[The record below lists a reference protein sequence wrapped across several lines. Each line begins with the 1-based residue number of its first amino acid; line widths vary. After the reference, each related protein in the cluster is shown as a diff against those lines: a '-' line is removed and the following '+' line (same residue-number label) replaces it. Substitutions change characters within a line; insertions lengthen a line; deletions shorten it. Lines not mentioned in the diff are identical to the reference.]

1 MWTLNDVAHRS
12 AGDQGIILYRNHELL
27 GHAFNRVEWHTQAEG
42 TTRPALVFHPL
53 LDLDREPLDL
63 LVQRGKR
70 NAELLC
76 RVRLV
81 PLAALQFVN
90 DDAPLNIFQNVE

>member
-1 MWTLNDVAHRS
+1 MRTLKDVADSPAGEYGIVLHR
-12 AGDQGIILYRNHELL
+12 DHELL
-27 GHAFNRVEWHTQAEG
+27 GQAFNRVEWHTQAEG

-63 LVQRGKR
+63 LVERGKR
-70 NAELLC
+70 DAELLR

-81 PLAALQFVN
+81 PLAALQLVD
-90 DDAPLNIFQNVE
+90 DDAPLDIFQNVE